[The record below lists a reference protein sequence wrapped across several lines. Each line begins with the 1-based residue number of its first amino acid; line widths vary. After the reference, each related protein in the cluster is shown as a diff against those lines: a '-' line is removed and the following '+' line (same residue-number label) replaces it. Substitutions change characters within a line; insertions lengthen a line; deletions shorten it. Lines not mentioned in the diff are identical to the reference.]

1 MSIRLRELIRNVR
14 ACKTQADERACIHK
28 ECAAIRTAFKEESNE
43 LRHRNVAKL
52 LFIHMLGYPTHWGQM
67 ECLKLIAGSK
77 FLEKRIGYLGL
88 MILLDERQEV
98 LMLVENSL
106 KNDLQS
112 QNQYIAG
119 LACCSIG
126 NISSAEICRDLSP
139 EVEKLMV
146 GSNPFVAKKA
156 ALCSIRIL
164 RKCPELVD
172 SYIER
177 CGTLLGS
184 RNHAVLLTSLKLMRE
199 MCLVEP
205 SMIEQLRR
213 HTSTLIA
220 ALKNLVLSGYAPE
233 HDVHGIVDP
242 FLQVEILR
250 MLRILGSRHAETS
263 DQMNDILAQVATN
276 TESAKNAGNAILYE
290 CVLTIMA
297 IEVES
302 GLRVLAINILG
313 RFLINRDNNIRYVA
327 LNTLHKVVAQDPQA
341 VQRHK
346 NTIVDCLKDN
356 DSSIRQR
363 ALELVYALVNE
374 ANVKMLVKELVSY
387 LIACD
392 VEFKDELT
400 QRICQVVEKYATDKE
415 WHVDTIIQTLLVSTS
430 FESEETV
437 CSMIALVTSN
447 PDLQAYATH
456 KLYAT
461 LAANTTQP
469 VLLQLAVW
477 CVGEYGEL
485 LVSSAPPDG
494 GDQPDPS
501 KIVELLAGVLRSPIA
516 DMVTKEYTIN
526 ALMKLTSRFAAGTPA
541 VAMIHKQLAQY
552 STSMSLELQQRSVEY
567 ASLLRLDGIAGAVL
581 ERMPAFAKKER
592 NKKLEGDGEGG
603 GSLMGG
609 GGVDMSSAAAM
620 PPASGAPAPAA
631 PAAAAEIDLL
641 QDILGS
647 PTPSAGGS
655 MVAAAPPA
663 GGAPPAGA
671 MGGMDDRLGL
681 LGSPAP
687 APAPA
692 APPPGAGGVDMLSAM
707 MGSPAMGMGA
717 APAAPAAPAGGA
729 FAPFVAWSKGGLSI
743 EFVCSKDPANPSIT
757 LIQAGFTNANPA
769 AIDGLNFQVA
779 VPKYMKLDMKP
790 PSSTTVA
797 ASNGGKTTQTF
808 RIANS
813 MHGQKPVLLR
823 IKIEYSCGGQAVS
836 ETGQVDQFP
845 AGV

>member
-14 ACKTQADERACIHK
+14 ACKTQADERGCIHK
-28 ECAAIRTAFKEESNE
+28 ECASIRTAFKDENNE

-67 ECLKLIAGSK
+67 ECLKLIAGNK

-112 QNQYIAG
+112 SNQYIAG
-119 LACCSIG
+119 LACCAIG

-146 GSNPFVAKKA
+146 GSNPFVSKKA

-172 SYIER
+172 TFLDR
-177 CGTLLGS
+177 VGTLLGS

-199 MCLVEP
+199 MCTVDS

-250 MLRILGSRHAETS
+250 MLRTLGKGHAETS

-327 LNTLHKVVAQDPQA
+327 LNTLHKVVSQDAQA
-341 VQRHK
+341 VQRHR
-346 NTIVDCLKDN
+346 NTIVDCLKDS

-374 ANVKMLVKELVSY
+374 ANVKILVKELLSY
-387 LIACD
+387 LMACD

-400 QRICQVVEKYATDKE
+400 QRICHVVEKFATDKE
-415 WHVDTIIQTLLVSTS
+415 WHVDTIIQTLSVSTS
-430 FESEETV
+430 FNSEETV
-437 CSMIALVTSN
+437 CSIIALVTST
-447 PDLQAYATH
+447 PELQAYATH
-456 KLYAT
+456 KLYMQ
-461 LAANTTQP
+461 LADKTMQP
-469 VLLQLAVW
+469 VLLQLGVW

-485 LVSSAPPDG
+485 LVG
-494 GDQPDPS
+494 GVPAGIDAEEYAAPDPVTV
-501 KIVELLAGVLRSPIA
+501 VEMLSAVMRSPVA
-516 DMVTKEYTIN
+516 DMVTKEYTLN
-526 ALMKLTSRFAAGTPA
+526 AIMKLTTRFTGTPA
-541 VAMIHKQLAQY
+541 VPLIHKQLAAY
-552 STSMSLELQQRSVEY
+552 SGSMSLELQQRSVEY
-567 ASLLRLDGIAGAVL
+567 SSLLKLDAIRAGVL

-592 NKKLEGDGEGG
+592 AAPALETSGIGAAGETPSPAPTVSSS
-603 GSLMGG
+603 SLPE
-609 GGVDMSSAAAM
+609 VA
-620 PPASGAPAPAA
+620 APAPAPPPA
-631 PAAAAEIDLL
+631 APTEMDLLSDLLGGPTPTPTAPVAAAPAPPPPAAAGMDSMLMDLL
-641 QDILGS
+641 G
-647 PTPSAGGS
+647 PGGP
-655 MVAAAPPA
+655 APPPAAPPA
-663 GGAPPAGA
+663 GMDAMAA
-671 MGGMDDRLGL
+671 MMGG
-681 LGSPAP
+681 PAMSMG
-687 APAPA
+687 APA
-692 APPPGAGGVDMLSAM
+692 APP
-707 MGSPAMGMGA
+707 GS
-717 APAAPAAPAGGA
+717 
-729 FAPFVAWSKGGLSI
+729 FAPFTAFDKNGLLVT
-743 EFVCSKDPANPSIT
+743 FACSKEPSNPSVTTIE
-757 LIQAGFTNANPA
+757 ASFTNSTQMP
-769 AIDGLNFQVA
+769 IGGLNFQVA
-779 VPKYMKLDMKP
+779 VPKYMKLQMSPASGNAVP
-790 PSSTTVA
+790 P
-797 ASNGGKTTQTF
+797 
-808 RIANS
+808 ANS
-813 MHGQKPVLLR
+813 GKVTQVFKVANSLQGQKPVLVR
-823 IKIEYSCGGQAVS
+823 IKIDYSVNGMPVA
-836 ETGQVDQFP
+836 ETGQVDAFP
-845 AGV
+845 PGV

>member
-28 ECAAIRTAFKEESNE
+28 ECASIRTAFKEESNE

-126 NISSAEICRDLSP
+126 NIASPEICRDLSP

-172 SYIER
+172 TYIDR
-177 CGTLLGS
+177 VGTLLGS

-199 MCLVEP
+199 MCLVDP
-205 SMIEQLRR
+205 AMIEQLRR

-250 MLRILGSRHAETS
+250 MLRILGTKHAETS

-327 LNTLHKVVAQDPQA
+327 LNTLHKVVGQDPQA
-341 VQRHK
+341 VQRHR

-374 ANVKMLVKELVSY
+374 ANVKVLVKELLSY
-387 LIACD
+387 LMACD

-400 QRICQVVEKYATDKE
+400 QRICHVVEKYATDKE

-430 FESEETV
+430 FDSEETV
-437 CSMIALVTSN
+437 CSMIAIVTSN
-447 PDLQAYATH
+447 PDLQGYATH

-461 LAANTTQP
+461 LAASTTQP

-485 LVSSAPPDG
+485 LTGGTPPEG
-494 GDQPDPS
+494 SECPDQL
-501 KIVELLAGVLRSPIA
+501 VVVQQLAGVLRSPVA

-541 VAMIHKQLAQY
+541 LALIHKQLAQY

-567 ASLLRLDGIAGAVL
+567 ASLLKLDSIAGGVL
-581 ERMPAFAKKER
+581 ERMPAFTKKER
-592 NKKLEGDGEGG
+592 GPKNLESDLRDVPDGG
-603 GSLMGG
+603 GAGMDALPTP
-609 GGVDMSSAAAM
+609 SASA
-620 PPASGAPAPAA
+620 APAA
-631 PAAAAEIDLL
+631 PSGEPDLL
-641 QDILGS
+641 SDLMGLS
-647 PTPSAGGS
+647 
-655 MVAAAPPA
+655 
-663 GGAPPAGA
+663 GGAPAAPS
-671 MGGMDDRLGL
+671 GMP
-681 LGSPAP
+681 S
-687 APAPA
+687 A
-692 APPPGAGGVDMLSAM
+692 APPPGVGGGMDDLLGLLGGPSPTPAATPPPGMGGGVDVMASM
-707 MGSPAMGMGA
+707 MGGMAMGGA
-717 APAAPAAPAGGA
+717 AAAPPGS
-729 FAPFVAWSKGGLSI
+729 FPPFQAWNKNGLVI
-743 EFVCSKDPANPSIT
+743 EFVCSKDPSNPSIT
-757 LIQAGFTNANPA
+757 TVEASFTNQTA
-769 AIDGLNFQVA
+769 AQMDGLNFQVA
-779 VPKYMKLDMKP
+779 VPKYMQLQMKP
-790 PSSTTVA
+790 PSSTSVPA
-797 ASNGGKTTQTF
+797 GGAGKATQTF
-808 RIANS
+808 RLANS
-813 MHGQKPVLLR
+813 MHGQKPIVLKV
-823 IKIEYSCGGQAVS
+823 KIEYSAMGSPVS
-836 ETGQVDQFP
+836 EMGTVDNFP
-845 AGV
+845 AGL

>member
-14 ACKTQADERACIHK
+14 ACKTQADERGCIHK

-67 ECLKLIAGSK
+67 ECLKLIAGNK

-112 QNQYIAG
+112 ANQYISG

-126 NISSAEICRDLSP
+126 NIASPEICRDLSP

-146 GSNPFVAKKA
+146 GSNPFVSKKA
-156 ALCSIRIL
+156 ALCAIRIL

-172 SYIER
+172 TFTER
-177 CGTLLGS
+177 IGTLLGS

-199 MCLVEP
+199 IIITDVDMVLP
-205 SMIEQLRR
+205 LRR
-213 HTSTLIA
+213 HVTTLIA

-250 MLRILGSRHAETS
+250 VLRLLGKGHSETS

-290 CVLTIMA
+290 CVQTIMA

-327 LNTLHKVVAQDPQA
+327 LNTLHKVVASDPQA
-341 VQRHK
+341 VQRHR
-346 NTIVDCLKDN
+346 NTIVDCLKDA

-374 ANVKMLVKELVSY
+374 ANIKVLVKELLSY
-387 LIACD
+387 LMACD

-400 QRICQVVEKYATDKE
+400 QRICYVVEKYSTDYE
-415 WHVDTIIQTLLVSTS
+415 WHVDTIIQTLSVSNT

-437 CSMIALVTSN
+437 CSMISLVTSN
-447 PDLQAYATH
+447 PDLQEYATN
-456 KLYAT
+456 KLYGT
-461 LAANTTQP
+461 LLAKTAQP
-469 VLLQLAVW
+469 VLLQLAIW

-485 LVSSAPPDG
+485 LLRPQSGADAPP
-494 GDQPDPS
+494 PS
-501 KIVELLAGVLRSPIA
+501 PTAVVSLLSGVLRSPVA
-516 DMVTKEYTIN
+516 ELNTKEYVLN
-526 ALMKLTSRFAAGTPA
+526 ALMKLTTRFGSDGAAMA
-541 VAMIHKQLAQY
+541 AIQQMLAAT
-552 STSMSLELQQRSVEY
+552 SASMSLEMQQRSVEY
-567 ASLLRLDGIAGAVL
+567 SSLLKMDGIRKGVL
-581 ERMPAFAKKER
+581 ERMPAFEKKKR
-592 NKKLEGDGEGG
+592 GPPDGMDSRGMMGD
-603 GSLMGG
+603 
-609 GGVDMSSAAAM
+609 DMDSPA
-620 PPASGAPAPAA
+620 PASAMQALPSAAPAA
-631 PAAAAEIDLL
+631 PAAEPDLL
-641 QDILGS
+641 SDLMGLGLGEA
-647 PTPSAGGS
+647 P
-655 MVAAAPPA
+655 AAP
-663 GGAPPAGA
+663 A
-671 MGGMDDRLGL
+671 MGGATPPPAAAGGMDSMLMDMLG
-681 LGSPAP
+681 GGAP

-692 APPPGAGGVDMLSAM
+692 APPPAAMGGGLDAM
-707 MGSPAMGMGA
+707 MGGGMMG
-717 APAAPAAPAGGA
+717 GGA
-729 FAPFVAWSKGGLSI
+729 PNHSFQAY
-743 EFVCSKDPANPSIT
+743 SKDGLTIQFTCQKDANPSVTIVDAAFSNAQGAPMT
-757 LIQAGFTNANPA
+757 GF
-769 AIDGLNFQVA
+769 GFQVA
-779 VPKYMKLDMKP
+779 VPKFMKLQMSPASSDTLP
-790 PSSTTVA
+790 PMSSGAV
-797 ASNGGKTTQTF
+797 TQQF
-808 RIANS
+808 KLANS
-813 MHGQKPVLLR
+813 LHGQKPLLVKL
-823 IKIEYSCGGQAVS
+823 KIDFTFNGQPMS
-836 ETGQVDQFP
+836 EMAQVDNFP
-845 AGV
+845 VGF

>member
-67 ECLKLIAGSK
+67 ECLKLIAGAK

-172 SYIER
+172 TYVDR
-177 CGTLLGS
+177 VGTLLGS
-184 RNHAVLLTSLKLMRE
+184 RNHAVLLTALKLMRE
-199 MCLVEP
+199 MCLIEP
-205 SMIEQLRR
+205 PMIEQLRR
-213 HTSTLIA
+213 HTTTLIA

-250 MLRILGSRHAETS
+250 MLRILGAKHAETS

-297 IEVES
+297 IDVES

-327 LNTLHKVVAQDPQA
+327 LNTLHKVVGQDPQA
-341 VQRHK
+341 VQRHR

-374 ANVKMLVKELVSY
+374 ANVKVLVKELLSY
-387 LIACD
+387 LMACD

-400 QRICQVVEKYATDKE
+400 QRICHVVEKYATDKE
-415 WHVDTIIQTLLVSTS
+415 WHVDTIIQTLLVSTN
-430 FESEETV
+430 FTSEETV
-437 CSMIALVTSN
+437 CSMIALITSN

-456 KLYAT
+456 KLYVT
-461 LAANTTQP
+461 LAASTTQP

-485 LVSSAPPDG
+485 LISSPNPDG
-494 GDQPDPS
+494 SGESPDP
-501 KIVELLAGVLRSPIA
+501 KAVVDLLAGVLRSPVA

-541 VAMIHKQLAQY
+541 LALIHKQLAQY

-567 ASLLRLDGIAGAVL
+567 SSLLKLTSIAPGVL

-592 NKKLEGDGEGG
+592 NKV
-603 GSLMGG
+603 
-609 GGVDMSSAAAM
+609 VD
-620 PPASGAPAPAA
+620 PGRDDE
-631 PAAAAEIDLL
+631 PAAAASAVEVKAAATPTAAAPAPPQEIDLL

-647 PTPSAGGS
+647 PAPAPPPSLG
-655 MVAAAPPA
+655 MAAAPA
-663 GGAPPAGA
+663 APPPGA
-671 MGGMDDRLGL
+671 MGGMDDLLGL
-681 LGSPAP
+681 LGGSP

-692 APPPGAGGVDMLSAM
+692 APPPGQPAGMDMMAQM
-707 MGSPAMGMGA
+707 MGGPAMGLGS
-717 APAAPAAPAGGA
+717 APAAPPVPAGA
-729 FAPFVAWSKGGLSI
+729 YPPFQAWSKNGLSI
-743 EFVCSKDPANPSIT
+743 TFTCSKDASNPSV
-757 LIQAGFTNANPA
+757 TNIEAAFANASA
-769 AIDGLNFQVA
+769 AQMDALNFQVA
-779 VPKYMKLDMKP
+779 VPKYMQLKMTP
-790 PSSTTVA
+790 PTSTSVPPNN
-797 ASNGGKTTQTF
+797 SGRVTQVF
-808 RIANS
+808 KVANS
-813 MHGQKPVLLR
+813 LHGQKPVLLR
-823 IKIEYSCGGQAVS
+823 IKIEYNTMGQQVS

-845 AGV
+845 AGI

>member
-1 MSIRLRELIRNVR
+1 
-14 ACKTQADERACIHK
+14 
-28 ECAAIRTAFKEESNE
+28 
-43 LRHRNVAKL
+43 
-52 LFIHMLGYPTHWGQM
+52 
-67 ECLKLIAGSK
+67 
-77 FLEKRIGYLGL
+77 
-88 MILLDERQEV
+88 
-98 LMLVENSL
+98 MLVENSL

-126 NISSAEICRDLSP
+126 NIASPEICRDLSP

-172 SYIER
+172 TYVER
-177 CGTLLGS
+177 VGTLLGS

-199 MCLVEP
+199 MCIVEP
-205 SMIEQLRR
+205 TMVEQLRR
-213 HTSTLIA
+213 HVSTLIA

-250 MLRILGSRHAETS
+250 MLRILGTKHAETS

-327 LNTLHKVVAQDPQA
+327 LNTLHKVVGQDSQA
-341 VQRHK
+341 VQRHR

-374 ANVKMLVKELVSY
+374 ANVKVLVKELLSY
-387 LIACD
+387 LMACD

-400 QRICQVVEKYATDKE
+400 QRICHVVEKYATDKE

-437 CSMIALVTSN
+437 CSMIAIITSN
-447 PDLQAYATH
+447 PDLQGYATH

-461 LAANTTQP
+461 LAASTTQP

-485 LVSSAPPDG
+485 LTSGSPPEGCEPCPAP
-494 GDQPDPS
+494 
-501 KIVELLAGVLRSPIA
+501 ELVVQQLAGVLRSPVA

-526 ALMKLTSRFAAGTPA
+526 ALMKLTSRFASGSPA
-541 VAMIHKQLAQY
+541 LALIHKQLAQY

-567 ASLLRLDGIAGAVL
+567 ASLLKLDSIAGGVL
-581 ERMPAFAKKER
+581 ERMPAFTKKER
-592 NKKLEGDGEGG
+592 GPKKLEGDLQDVSDGG
-603 GSLMGG
+603 DMLGG
-609 GGVDMSSAAAM
+609 GGGGMDLPTPSASSAAA
-620 PPASGAPAPAA
+620 PAAPSGEMDLLSDLMGLSGGAPAA
-631 PAAAAEIDLL
+631 PS
-641 QDILGS
+641 GPS
-647 PTPSAGGS
+647 GGMPSAG
-655 MVAAAPPA
+655 
-663 GGAPPAGA
+663 
-671 MGGMDDRLGL
+671 
-681 LGSPAP
+681 
-687 APAPA
+687 
-692 APPPGAGGVDMLSAM
+692 PPPGAGGGMDDLLGLLGGPSPTPAAGPPPGAGGGVDVMSSM
-707 MGSPAMGMGA
+707 MGGMPMGGGA
-717 APAAPAAPAGGA
+717 APAAPPGS
-729 FAPFVAWSKGGLSI
+729 FPPFMAWNKNGLVI
-743 EFVCSKDPANPSIT
+743 EFACSKDPSNPSIT
-757 LIQAGFTNANPA
+757 SVEASFTNQTAGQL
-769 AIDGLNFQVA
+769 DGLNFQVA
-779 VPKYMKLDMKP
+779 VPKYMQLQMKP
-790 PSSTTVA
+790 PSSTSVPA
-797 ASNGGKTTQTF
+797 GGAGKVTQAF
-808 RIANS
+808 RLANS
-813 MHGQKPVLLR
+813 MHGQKPIILKV
-823 IKIEYSCGGQAVS
+823 KIEYSSMGSPVS
-836 ETGQVDQFP
+836 EMGTVDNFP
-845 AGV
+845 AGL

>member
-28 ECAAIRTAFKEESNE
+28 ECASIRTAFKEESNE

-67 ECLKLIAGSK
+67 ECLKLIAGNK

-164 RKCPELVD
+164 RKCPELTD
-172 SYIER
+172 TYIDR
-177 CGTLLGS
+177 VGTLLGS

-199 MCLVEP
+199 MCLIEP
-205 SMIEQLRR
+205 PMIDQLRR
-213 HTSTLIA
+213 HTATLIA

-250 MLRILGSRHAETS
+250 MLRILGTKHAESS

-327 LNTLHKVVAQDPQA
+327 LNTLHKVVGQDPQA
-341 VQRHK
+341 VQRHR

-374 ANVKMLVKELVSY
+374 ANVKVLVKELLSY
-387 LIACD
+387 LMACD
-392 VEFKDELT
+392 IEFKDELT
-400 QRICQVVEKYATDKE
+400 QRICSVVEKYATDKE

-437 CSMIALVTSN
+437 CSMIALITSN

-461 LAANTTQP
+461 LAAQTSQP

-477 CVGEYGEL
+477 CIGEYGEL
-485 LVSSAPPDG
+485 LTTTPPPDA
-494 GDQPDPS
+494 DATQPDPVAV
-501 KIVELLAGVLRSPIA
+501 VELLSNVLKSPVA

-526 ALMKLTSRFAAGTPA
+526 ALMKLTSRFTAGSPA
-541 VAMIHKQLAQY
+541 LGLIHKQLAKY
-552 STSMSLELQQRSVEY
+552 SNSMELELQQRAVEY
-567 ASLLRLDGIAGAVL
+567 SSLLKLESIAGGVL

-592 NKKLEGDGEGG
+592 NKGIERE
-603 GSLMGG
+603 SMGG
-609 GGVDMSSAAAM
+609 GDDRPHAQMSA
-620 PPASGAPAPAA
+620 
-631 PAAAAEIDLL
+631 
-641 QDILGS
+641 
-647 PTPSAGGS
+647 PTPA
-655 MVAAAPPA
+655 VAAAP
-663 GGAPPAGA
+663 APPASA
-671 MGGMDDRLGL
+671 WDGL
-681 LGSPAP
+681 LPAMLP
-687 APAPA
+687 AQMLSQSY
-692 APPPGAGGVDMLSAM
+692 PPPH
-707 MGSPAMGMGA
+707 P
-717 APAAPAAPAGGA
+717 
-729 FAPFVAWSKGGLSI
+729 
-743 EFVCSKDPANPSIT
+743 IT
-757 LIQAGFTNANPA
+757 DN
-769 AIDGLNFQVA
+769 
-779 VPKYMKLDMKP
+779 
-790 PSSTTVA
+790 
-797 ASNGGKTTQTF
+797 
-808 RIANS
+808 R
-813 MHGQKPVLLR
+813 
-823 IKIEYSCGGQAVS
+823 
-836 ETGQVDQFP
+836 
-845 AGV
+845 

>member
-14 ACKTQADERACIHK
+14 ACKTQADERGCIHK
-28 ECAAIRTAFKEESNE
+28 ECAAIRTAFKDENNE

-112 QNQYIAG
+112 SNQYIAG
-119 LACCSIG
+119 LACCAIG

-146 GSNPFVAKKA
+146 GSNPFVSKKA

-164 RKCPELVD
+164 RKCPELCDTFLDRV
-172 SYIER
+172 
-177 CGTLLGS
+177 GTLLGS

-199 MCLVEP
+199 MCCVEQA
-205 SMIEQLRR
+205 MVEQLRR

-250 MLRILGSRHAETS
+250 MLRILGRGHAETS

-327 LNTLHKVVAQDPQA
+327 LNTLHKVVGQDSQA
-341 VQRHK
+341 VQRHR

-374 ANVKMLVKELVSY
+374 ANVKVLVKELLSY
-387 LIACD
+387 LMACD

-400 QRICQVVEKYATDKE
+400 QRICHVVEKFSTDKE
-415 WHVDTIIQTLLVSTS
+415 WHVDTIIQTLSASTS
-430 FESEETV
+430 FVSEETV
-437 CSMIALVTSN
+437 CSMIALITST

-456 KLYAT
+456 KLYMQ
-461 LAANTTQP
+461 LAQKTMQP

-477 CVGEYGEL
+477 CVGEYGETL
-485 LVSSAPPDG
+485 IASVPAGIDTTEYST
-494 GDQPDPS
+494 PDPTGV
-501 KIVELLAGVLRSPIA
+501 VELLAGVMRSPVA
-516 DMVTKEYTIN
+516 DMVTKEYTLN
-526 ALMKLTSRFAAGTPA
+526 AMMKLTTRFGSTAALPL
-541 VAMIHKQLAQY
+541 IHKQLAVY
-552 STSMSLELQQRSVEY
+552 SGSMSLELQQRSVEY
-567 ASLLRLDGIAGAVL
+567 TSLLRLDNIRAGVL
-581 ERMPAFAKKER
+581 ERMPAFTKKER
-592 NKKLEGDGEGG
+592 MPAQLTGDGSEE
-603 GSLMGG
+603 
-609 GGVDMSSAAAM
+609 VSSRAAPVPTAAASM
-620 PPASGAPAPAA
+620 PEPTAIPVQPTPAP
-631 PAAAAEIDLL
+631 EMDLL
-641 QDILGS
+641 SDILGS
-647 PTPSAGGS
+647 AAPAPPPATPT
-655 MVAAAPPA
+655 AAAP
-663 GGAPPAGA
+663 
-671 MGGMDDRLGL
+671 
-681 LGSPAP
+681 
-687 APAPA
+687 PA
-692 APPPGAGGVDMLSAM
+692 APPPGAGGMDSMLM
-707 MGSPAMGMGA
+707 DLLGSGPT
-717 APAAPAAPAGGA
+717 APAPPPAAPAGMDAMAAMMGGPAMMLGA
-729 FAPFVAWSKGGLSI
+729 PAPAPGGNAPFTAFNKHGLLVT
-743 EFVCSKDPANPSIT
+743 FACSKDPSNQSVTAIEAS
-757 LIQAGFTNANPA
+757 FTNSLPTPIA
-769 AIDGLNFQVA
+769 ALNFQVA
-779 VPKYMKLDMKP
+779 VPKYMKLQMSPASGNVVP
-790 PSSTTVA
+790 PSNS
-797 ASNGGKTTQTF
+797 GKLTQLF
-808 RIANS
+808 KVANS
-813 MHGQKPVLLR
+813 MQGQKPILVR
-823 IKIEYSCGGQAVS
+823 TKIDFNINGQPIS
-836 ETGQVDQFP
+836 EMGQVDTFP
-845 AGV
+845 PGF

>member
-1 MSIRLRELIRNVR
+1 
-14 ACKTQADERACIHK
+14 
-28 ECAAIRTAFKEESNE
+28 
-43 LRHRNVAKL
+43 
-52 LFIHMLGYPTHWGQM
+52 
-67 ECLKLIAGSK
+67 
-77 FLEKRIGYLGL
+77 
-88 MILLDERQEV
+88 
-98 LMLVENSL
+98 MLVENSL

-126 NISSAEICRDLSP
+126 NISSSEICRDLSP

-172 SYIER
+172 SYVER
-177 CGTLLGS
+177 VGTLLGS
-184 RNHAVLLTSLKLMRE
+184 RNHAVLLTALKLMRE
-199 MCLVEP
+199 MCLIESP
-205 SMIEQLRR
+205 MIEQLRR
-213 HTSTLIA
+213 HTTTLIA

-250 MLRILGSRHAETS
+250 MLRILGKNHAETS

-327 LNTLHKVVAQDPQA
+327 LNTLHKVVGQDPQA
-341 VQRHK
+341 VQRHR

-374 ANVKMLVKELVSY
+374 ANVKVLVKELLSY
-387 LIACD
+387 LMACD

-400 QRICQVVEKYATDKE
+400 QRICSVVEKYATDKE

-430 FESEETV
+430 FTSEETV
-437 CSMIALVTSN
+437 CSMISLVTSN

-485 LVSSAPPDG
+485 LVGSPSPHG
-494 GDQPDPS
+494 SEQPDP
-501 KIVELLAGVLRSPIA
+501 KAVVDLLAGVLRSPVA

-526 ALMKLTSRFAAGTPA
+526 ALMKLTSRFAAGSPA
-541 VAMIHKQLAQY
+541 QALIHKQLAQY
-552 STSMSLELQQRSVEY
+552 STSMNLELQQRSVEY
-567 ASLLRLDGIAGAVL
+567 ASLLKLDSISSGVL

-592 NKKLEGDGEGG
+592 NASTSMSADSGG
-603 GSLMGG
+603 AGMPAADMSAPAPAVVGASPPVAAPAPPAEVDLLADLMGG
-609 GGVDMSSAAAM
+609 S
-620 PPASGAPAPAA
+620 PAPAPAA
-631 PAAAAEIDLL
+631 P
-641 QDILGS
+641 
-647 PTPSAGGS
+647 
-655 MVAAAPPA
+655 
-663 GGAPPAGA
+663 GAPPVAPPPGA
-671 MGGMDDRLGL
+671 MSGMDDLLGL
-681 LGSPAP
+681 LGSPSP

-692 APPPGAGGVDMLSAM
+692 APPAGMDMMASM
-707 MGSPAMGMGA
+707 MGGPAMGLGS
-717 APAAPAAPAGGA
+717 APAAPPPGT
-729 FAPFVAWSKGGLSI
+729 FAPFTAFEKGGI
-743 EFVCSKDPANPSIT
+743 TMTFTCTKDPANLSVTNIE
-757 LIQAGFTNANPA
+757 ASFTNATPA
-769 AIDGLNFQVA
+769 PMDSLNFQVA
-779 VPKYMKLDMKP
+779 VPKYMQLKMTP
-790 PSSTTVA
+790 PSSTTVPPGN
-797 ASNGGKTTQTF
+797 SGKVTQLF
-808 RIANS
+808 KLANQ

-823 IKIEYSCGGQAVS
+823 IKLEYAIMGQPIS

>member
-67 ECLKLIAGSK
+67 ECLKLIAGNK

-106 KNDLQS
+106 KNDLQA

-126 NISSAEICRDLSP
+126 NIASPEICRDLSP

-172 SYIER
+172 VYVER
-177 CGTLLGS
+177 VGTLLGS

-199 MCLVEP
+199 MCLIEP
-205 SMIEQLRR
+205 PMVEQLRR

-250 MLRILGSRHAETS
+250 MLRILGQRHAETS

-327 LNTLHKVVAQDPQA
+327 LNTLHKVVGQDAQA
-341 VQRHK
+341 VQRHR

-374 ANVKMLVKELVSY
+374 ANVKVLVKELLSY
-387 LIACD
+387 LMACD

-400 QRICQVVEKYATDKE
+400 QRICTVVEKYATDKE

-430 FESEETV
+430 FTSEETV
-437 CSMIALVTSN
+437 CSMIALITSN
-447 PDLQAYATH
+447 PDLQAYATA
-456 KLYAT
+456 KLYVT

-485 LVSSAPPDG
+485 LVSTP
-494 GDQPDPS
+494 QPDVDMPDP
-501 KIVELLAGVLRSPIA
+501 KTVVDLLASVLRSPVA

-526 ALMKLTSRFAAGTPA
+526 ALMKLTSRFAAGSPA
-541 VAMIHKQLAQY
+541 HALIHKQLAHY

-567 ASLLRLDGIAGAVL
+567 ASLLKLDSIAGDVL
-581 ERMPAFAKKER
+581 ERMPAFTKKDR
-592 NKKLEGDGEGG
+592 NKEKSSFAEDSGG
-603 GSLMGG
+603 GASAMMSDMPTPSPAAPSAPAAPAAPAEMDLLADLMGG
-609 GGVDMSSAAAM
+609 S
-620 PPASGAPAPAA
+620 PAPAPAA
-631 PAAAAEIDLL
+631 PA
-641 QDILGS
+641 G
-647 PTPSAGGS
+647 
-655 MVAAAPPA
+655 V
-663 GGAPPAGA
+663 
-671 MGGMDDRLGL
+671 
-681 LGSPAP
+681 
-687 APAPA
+687 PA
-692 APPPGAGGVDMLSAM
+692 APPPGAMGGGMDAL
-707 MGSPAMGMGA
+707 MGGMGAMGMA
-717 APAAPAAPAGGA
+717 APAAPAAPPGS
-729 FAPFVAWSKGGLSI
+729 FPPFQAWNSNGLLVM
-743 EFVCSKDPANPSIT
+743 FNCSKDPANASVTNIEAT
-757 LIQAGFTNANPA
+757 FTNSTGSAMDA
-769 AIDGLNFQVA
+769 LNFQVA
-779 VPKYMKLDMKP
+779 VPKYMQLKMTP
-790 PSSTTVA
+790 PNSTTVPPNN
-797 ASNGGKTTQTF
+797 SGQVKQVF
-808 RIANS
+808 KVANS
-813 MHGQKPVLLR
+813 LQGQKPLLLR
-823 IKIEYSCGGQAVS
+823 IKVDYSVMGQPRS
-836 ETGQVDQFP
+836 ETGQVDNFP
-845 AGV
+845 AGC

>member
-14 ACKTQADERACIHK
+14 ACKTQADERGCIHK

-67 ECLKLIAGSK
+67 ECLKLIAGNK

-112 QNQYIAG
+112 ANQYISG

-126 NISSAEICRDLSP
+126 NIASPEICRDLSP

-146 GSNPFVAKKA
+146 GSNPFVSKKA
-156 ALCSIRIL
+156 ALCAIRIL

-172 SYIER
+172 TFTER
-177 CGTLLGS
+177 IGTLLGS

-199 MCLVEP
+199 IIITDQEMVP
-205 SMIEQLRR
+205 PLRR
-213 HTSTLIA
+213 HVTTLIA

-250 MLRILGSRHAETS
+250 VLRLLGKGHSETS

-290 CVLTIMA
+290 CVQTIMA

-327 LNTLHKVVAQDPQA
+327 LNTLHKVVASDPQA
-341 VQRHK
+341 VQRHR
-346 NTIVDCLKDN
+346 NTIVDCLKDA

-374 ANVKMLVKELVSY
+374 ANIKVLVKELLSY
-387 LIACD
+387 LMACD

-400 QRICQVVEKYATDKE
+400 QRICYVVEKYSTDFE
-415 WHVDTIIQTLLVSTS
+415 WHVDTIIQTLSVSNT

-437 CSMIALVTSN
+437 CSMISLVTSN
-447 PDLQAYATH
+447 PDLQEYATN
-456 KLYAT
+456 KLYGT
-461 LAANTTQP
+461 LVAKTAQP
-469 VLLQLAVW
+469 VLLQLAIW

-485 LVSSAPPDG
+485 LLRPQSDGTPPPTPTAVVSLLSA
-494 GDQPDPS
+494 
-501 KIVELLAGVLRSPIA
+501 VLRSPVA
-516 DMVTKEYTIN
+516 ELNTKEYVLN
-526 ALMKLTSRFAAGTPA
+526 ALMKLTTRYGNDAA
-541 VAMIHKQLAQY
+541 AMAAIQQMLAAT
-552 STSMSLELQQRSVEY
+552 SASMSLEMQQRSVEY
-567 ASLLRLDGIAGAVL
+567 SSLLKMDGIRKGVL
-581 ERMPAFAKKER
+581 ERMPAFEKKKRGPPDESGMRGMMGDDMDER
-592 NKKLEGDGEGG
+592 P
-603 GSLMGG
+603 SSSPA
-609 GGVDMSSAAAM
+609 VHMSALPS
-620 PPASGAPAPAA
+620 AA
-631 PAAAAEIDLL
+631 PAAAPENDLL
-641 QDILGS
+641 SDL
-647 PTPSAGGS
+647 
-655 MVAAAPPA
+655 
-663 GGAPPAGA
+663 
-671 MGGMDDRLGL
+671 MGLGL
-681 LGSPAP
+681 GEAP

-692 APPPGAGGVDMLSAM
+692 AMGGGAPPPAAGGGMDSMLMDMLGGGAPAPAPAAGGMGGGLMDVMGGGM
-707 MGSPAMGMGA
+707 MGGA
-717 APAAPAAPAGGA
+717 APNPSFQAY
-729 FAPFVAWSKGGLSI
+729 
-743 EFVCSKDPANPSIT
+743 SKDGLTIQFTCQKDANPSVTIVDAAFSNAQGSPMT
-757 LIQAGFTNANPA
+757 GF
-769 AIDGLNFQVA
+769 GFQVA
-779 VPKYMKLDMKP
+779 VPKFMKLQMSPASSDTLP
-790 PSSTTVA
+790 PMSSGAV
-797 ASNGGKTTQTF
+797 TQQF
-808 RIANS
+808 KLANS
-813 MHGQKPVLLR
+813 LHGQKPLLVKL
-823 IKIEYSCGGQAVS
+823 KIDFTFNGQPMS
-836 ETGQVDQFP
+836 EMAQVENFP
-845 AGV
+845 AGF